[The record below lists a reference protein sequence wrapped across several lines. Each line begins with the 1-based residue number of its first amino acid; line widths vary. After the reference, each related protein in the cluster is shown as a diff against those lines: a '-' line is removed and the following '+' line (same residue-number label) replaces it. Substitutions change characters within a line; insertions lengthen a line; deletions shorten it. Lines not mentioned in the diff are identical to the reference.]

1 MNTNT
6 NTDTT
11 TTTSTT
17 LVPTSTSTAQPF
29 PPAGDIVIFQPEF
42 VEFGGEERVI
52 LSLSEGLHA
61 QGKAHSVLC
70 YHDRIGLAQH
80 ARLPLRVF
88 ELKPAQGGWNRAMAL
103 RAALA
108 RLHARG
114 DPTPVLFNIQ
124 SAMHAGMSHL
134 RGRLP
139 YFVRIPDTYRLLGY
153 SPEAAVHA
161 AANGPGLSDLLSP
174 RHWLTRQG
182 IQAARG
188 FATNTQALSD
198 EMQALYG
205 RRAEVVYLGG
215 FGQQPLQHLP
225 PRTDA
230 PIELLSVSRLQTNK
244 RVDWILRSVADIAHK
259 PDAEPGFML
268 HVVGTGPEEHA
279 LKALAEELG
288 IAQRVRFHGFVS
300 DEALADLYLRS
311 HVFLMPALQGYGL
324 PAIEALYRRQGVVL
338 NRESGVVELL
348 GQSSWV
354 VVSDPG
360 PEGFTRGVRDML
372 KRVSTPAF
380 FHQPM
385 PTLPTEEAWARKII
399 DSFGW

>member
-1 MNTNT
+1 MNHTPL
-6 NTDTT
+6 
-11 TTTSTT
+11 S
-17 LVPTSTSTAQPF
+17 PAF
-29 PPAGDIVIFQPEF
+29 PPPGDIVIFQPEF

-70 YHDRIGLAQH
+70 YHDRIGLEKH

-88 ELKPAQGGWNRAMAL
+88 ELKPPGGGWNRAMAL

-108 RLHARG
+108 QLHARG

-124 SAMHAGMSHL
+124 SALHAGMCNL
-134 RGRLP
+134 RGSLP
-139 YFVRIPDTYRLLGY
+139 YFLRIPDTYRLLVY
-153 SPEAAVHA
+153 SPAATMPA
-161 AANGPGLSDLLSP
+161 AGGPGLSDLLSA
-174 RHWLTRQG
+174 RHWLTRLG
-182 IQAARG
+182 IQGARG

-225 PRTDA
+225 TRTSA
-230 PIELLSVSRLQTNK
+230 PIELLSVSRLQANK
-244 RVDWILRSVADIAHK
+244 RVDWILRSLADIARK
-259 PDAEPGFML
+259 PDAEPDFML
-268 HVVGTGPEEHA
+268 HVVGTGPEENA
-279 LKALAEELG
+279 LKALSQQLG
-288 IAQRVRFHGFVS
+288 MGHRVRFHGFVS
-300 DEALADLYLRS
+300 DDALADLYLRS

-348 GQSSWV
+348 GRSSWA
-354 VVSDPG
+354 VVSGSG
-360 PEGFTRGVRDML
+360 PEGFTQGVRDML
-372 KRVSTPAF
+372 KRVSNPGF
-380 FHQPM
+380 FHQPL
-385 PTLPTEEAWARKII
+385 PALPTEEAWARKII
-399 DSFGW
+399 GSFGW

>member
-1 MNTNT
+1 MNNT
-6 NTDTT
+6 TQ
-11 TTTSTT
+11 S
-17 LVPTSTSTAQPF
+17 SSF
-29 PPAGDIVIFQPEF
+29 PPPGDIVIFQPEF

-61 QGKAHSVLC
+61 QGKPHSVLC
-70 YHDRIGLAQH
+70 YHDRIGLGKH

-88 ELKPAQGGWNRAMAL
+88 ELNPPSGGWNRAMAL
-103 RAALA
+103 RAALSQ
-108 RLHARG
+108 LHTRG

-124 SAMHAGMSHL
+124 SALHAGMAAL

-139 YFVRIPDTYRLLGY
+139 YFLRIPDTYRLLGY
-153 SPEAAVHA
+153 SPNAAVHA
-161 AANGPGLSDLLSP
+161 AASGPGLSDLLSA
-174 RHWLTRQG
+174 RHWLTRLG
-182 IQAARG
+182 IHGACG

-225 PRTDA
+225 ARTSA

-244 RVDWILRSVADIAHK
+244 RVDWILRSVADIVRK

-268 HVVGTGPEEHA
+268 HVVGTGPEENA
-279 LKALAEELG
+279 LKALSEQLG
-288 IAQRVRFHGFVS
+288 IAHQVRFHGFVS
-300 DEALADLYLRS
+300 DDTLSDLYLRS

-348 GQSSWV
+348 GQSSWA
-354 VVSDPG
+354 VVSGAG

-372 KRVSTPAF
+372 KRVSNPGF
-380 FHQPM
+380 FHQPL

-399 DSFGW
+399 GSFGW